1 MNPRVLIVDD
11 DAASLNM
18 SRKAME
24 ALLPVEN
31 IYCASTAAETIA
43 ILGEKQI
50 DLVFLDIDMP
60 DTSGFSIAEYLGKN
74 CPQVKFVF
82 LTGYVDF
89 AARSYDYE
97 PLDFLT
103 KPIDLMRLRKT
114 LERYQLRSQ
123 PAVPVPACERIAI
136 DTSDGFTLVYP
147 AEIAYIGKEHRVL
160 MLHALT
166 ATSLQ
171 CVIRWTSWRVS
182 FPTSAFFAFIS
193 PISYLSITLLPYVP
207 PASDVP
213 MKRCWGRESACPSAG
228 TSIRSSAPSS
238 PAVGC
243 SLFSLSQLNVS
254 PFHPNERL
262 FVQNGHW
269 VLQTGRGSI

>member
-1 MNPRVLIVDD
+1 MTPRVLIVDD
-11 DAASLNM
+11 DASSLNM

-24 ALLPVEN
+24 ALLPAEN
-31 IYCASTAAETIA
+31 IRCASTAAETIA
-43 ILGEKQI
+43 ILGEGQV

-114 LERYQLRSQ
+114 LERYELRSQ
-123 PAVPVPACERIAI
+123 PSATLPACERIAI
-136 DTSDGFTLVYP
+136 DTNDGFTLVYP

-160 MLHALT
+160 MLHCLNGNQFVVRH
-166 ATSLQ
+166 SLDELES
-171 CVIRWTSWRVS
+171 IFSD
-182 FPTSAFFAFIS
+182 FGFFRIHQ
-193 PISYLSITLLPYVP
+193 SYLVPLNNITSVRPARFGRTYEAVLGEGICLPVSRDKYQKLR
-207 PASDVP
+207 SFL
-213 MKRCWGRESACPSAG
+213 
-228 TSIRSSAPSS
+228 TSR
-238 PAVGC
+238 G
-243 SLFSLSQLNVS
+243 
-254 PFHPNERL
+254 
-262 FVQNGHW
+262 VQF
-269 VLQTGRGSI
+269 I

>member
-1 MNPRVLIVDD
+1 MTPRVLIVDD
-11 DAASLNM
+11 DAPSLNM

-24 ALLPVEN
+24 ALLPAEN
-31 IYCASTAAETIA
+31 ILCASTAAETIA
-43 ILGEKQI
+43 ILGEGQV

-114 LERYQLRSQ
+114 LERYELRSQ
-123 PAVPVPACERIAI
+123 PSSTPPACERIAI
-136 DTSDGFTLVYP
+136 DTNDGFTLVYP

-160 MLHALT
+160 MLHCLNGNQFVVRH
-166 ATSLQ
+166 SLDELES
-171 CVIRWTSWRVS
+171 IFSD
-182 FPTSAFFAFIS
+182 FGFFRIHQ
-193 PISYLSITLLPYVP
+193 SYLVPLNNITSVRPARFGRTYEAVLGEGVCLPVSRDKYQKLR
-207 PASDVP
+207 SFL
-213 MKRCWGRESACPSAG
+213 
-228 TSIRSSAPSS
+228 TSR
-238 PAVGC
+238 G
-243 SLFSLSQLNVS
+243 
-254 PFHPNERL
+254 
-262 FVQNGHW
+262 VQF
-269 VLQTGRGSI
+269 I

>member
-1 MNPRVLIVDD
+1 MTPRVLIVDD
-11 DAASLNM
+11 DAPSLNM

-24 ALLPVEN
+24 SLLPAEN
-31 IYCASTAAETIA
+31 IRCASTAAETIA
-43 ILGEKQI
+43 ILGEGQV

-114 LERYQLRSQ
+114 LERYELRSQ
-123 PAVPVPACERIAI
+123 PSSTPPACERIAI
-136 DTSDGFTLVYP
+136 DTNDGFTLVYP

-160 MLHALT
+160 MLHCLNGNQFVVRH
-166 ATSLQ
+166 SLDELES
-171 CVIRWTSWRVS
+171 IFSD
-182 FPTSAFFAFIS
+182 FGFFRIHQ
-193 PISYLSITLLPYVP
+193 SYLVPLNNITSVRPARFGRTYEAVLGEGVCLPVSRDKYQKLR
-207 PASDVP
+207 SFL
-213 MKRCWGRESACPSAG
+213 
-228 TSIRSSAPSS
+228 TSR
-238 PAVGC
+238 G
-243 SLFSLSQLNVS
+243 
-254 PFHPNERL
+254 
-262 FVQNGHW
+262 VQF
-269 VLQTGRGSI
+269 I

>member
-1 MNPRVLIVDD
+1 MTPRVLIVDD
-11 DAASLNM
+11 DAPSLNM

-24 ALLPVEN
+24 ALLPAEN
-31 IYCASTAAETIA
+31 IRCASTAAETIA
-43 ILGEKQI
+43 ILGEGQV

-114 LERYQLRSQ
+114 LERYELRSQ
-123 PAVPVPACERIAI
+123 PSSTPPACERIAI
-136 DTSDGFTLVYP
+136 DTNDGFTLVYP

-160 MLHALT
+160 MLHCLNGNQFVVRH
-166 ATSLQ
+166 SLDELES
-171 CVIRWTSWRVS
+171 IFSD
-182 FPTSAFFAFIS
+182 FGFFRIHQ
-193 PISYLSITLLPYVP
+193 SYLVPLNNITSVRPARFGRTYEAVLGEGVCLPVSRDKYQKLR
-207 PASDVP
+207 SFL
-213 MKRCWGRESACPSAG
+213 
-228 TSIRSSAPSS
+228 TSR
-238 PAVGC
+238 G
-243 SLFSLSQLNVS
+243 
-254 PFHPNERL
+254 
-262 FVQNGHW
+262 VQF
-269 VLQTGRGSI
+269 I

>member
-1 MNPRVLIVDD
+1 MTPRVLIVDD
-11 DAASLNM
+11 DAPSLNM

-24 ALLPVEN
+24 ALLPAEN
-31 IYCASTAAETIA
+31 IRCASTAAETIA
-43 ILGEKQI
+43 ILGEGQV

-114 LERYQLRSQ
+114 LERYELRSQ
-123 PAVPVPACERIAI
+123 PSATPPACERIAI
-136 DTSDGFTLVYP
+136 DTNDGFTLVYP

-160 MLHALT
+160 MLHCLNGNQFVVRH
-166 ATSLQ
+166 SLDELES
-171 CVIRWTSWRVS
+171 IFSD
-182 FPTSAFFAFIS
+182 FGFFRIHQ
-193 PISYLSITLLPYVP
+193 SYLVPLNNITSVRPARFGRTYEAVLGEGICLPVSRDKYQKLR
-207 PASDVP
+207 SFL
-213 MKRCWGRESACPSAG
+213 
-228 TSIRSSAPSS
+228 TSR
-238 PAVGC
+238 G
-243 SLFSLSQLNVS
+243 
-254 PFHPNERL
+254 
-262 FVQNGHW
+262 VQF
-269 VLQTGRGSI
+269 I

>member
-1 MNPRVLIVDD
+1 MTPRVLIVDD
-11 DAASLNM
+11 DAPSLNM

-24 ALLPVEN
+24 ALLPAEN
-31 IYCASTAAETIA
+31 IRCASTAAETIA
-43 ILGEKQI
+43 ILGEGQV

-114 LERYQLRSQ
+114 LERYELRSQ
-123 PAVPVPACERIAI
+123 PSATLPACERIAI
-136 DTSDGFTLVYP
+136 DTNDGFTLVYP

-160 MLHALT
+160 MLHCLNGNQFVVRH
-166 ATSLQ
+166 SLDELES
-171 CVIRWTSWRVS
+171 IFSD
-182 FPTSAFFAFIS
+182 FGFFRIHQ
-193 PISYLSITLLPYVP
+193 SYLVPLNNITSVRPARFGRTYEAVLGEGICLPVSRDKYQKLR
-207 PASDVP
+207 SFL
-213 MKRCWGRESACPSAG
+213 
-228 TSIRSSAPSS
+228 TSR
-238 PAVGC
+238 G
-243 SLFSLSQLNVS
+243 
-254 PFHPNERL
+254 
-262 FVQNGHW
+262 VQF
-269 VLQTGRGSI
+269 I

>member
-1 MNPRVLIVDD
+1 MTPRVLIVDD
-11 DAASLNM
+11 EASSLNM

-24 ALLPVEN
+24 ALLPAEN
-31 IYCASTAAETIA
+31 IRCASTAAETIA
-43 ILGEKQI
+43 ILGEGQV

-114 LERYQLRSQ
+114 LERYELRSQ
-123 PAVPVPACERIAI
+123 PSTTPPACERIAI
-136 DTSDGFTLVYP
+136 DTNDGFTLVYP

-160 MLHALT
+160 MLHCLNGNQFVVRH
-166 ATSLQ
+166 SLDELES
-171 CVIRWTSWRVS
+171 IFSD
-182 FPTSAFFAFIS
+182 FGFFRIHQ
-193 PISYLSITLLPYVP
+193 SYLVPLNNITSVRPARFGRTYEAVLGEGICLPVSRDKYQKLRSFL
-207 PASDVP
+207 AS
-213 MKRCWGRESACPSAG
+213 RG
-228 TSIRSSAPSS
+228 
-238 PAVGC
+238 
-243 SLFSLSQLNVS
+243 
-254 PFHPNERL
+254 
-262 FVQNGHW
+262 VQF
-269 VLQTGRGSI
+269 I

>member
-1 MNPRVLIVDD
+1 MTPRVLIVDD
-11 DAASLNM
+11 DASSLNM

-24 ALLPVEN
+24 ALLPAEN
-31 IYCASTAAETIA
+31 IRCASTAAETIA
-43 ILGEKQI
+43 ILGEGQV

-114 LERYQLRSQ
+114 LERYELRSQ
-123 PAVPVPACERIAI
+123 PSTTPPACERIAI
-136 DTSDGFTLVYP
+136 DTNDGFTLVYP

-160 MLHALT
+160 MLHCLNGNQFVVRH
-166 ATSLQ
+166 SLDELES
-171 CVIRWTSWRVS
+171 IFSD
-182 FPTSAFFAFIS
+182 FGFFRIHQ
-193 PISYLSITLLPYVP
+193 SYLVPLNNITSVRPARFGRTYEAVLGEGICLPVSRDKYQKLR
-207 PASDVP
+207 SFL
-213 MKRCWGRESACPSAG
+213 
-228 TSIRSSAPSS
+228 TSR
-238 PAVGC
+238 G
-243 SLFSLSQLNVS
+243 
-254 PFHPNERL
+254 
-262 FVQNGHW
+262 VQF
-269 VLQTGRGSI
+269 I

>member
-1 MNPRVLIVDD
+1 MTPRVLIVDD
-11 DAASLNM
+11 DAPSLNM

-24 ALLPVEN
+24 ALLPAEN
-31 IYCASTAAETIA
+31 IRCASTAAETIA
-43 ILGEKQI
+43 ILGEGQV

-114 LERYQLRSQ
+114 LERYELRSQ
-123 PAVPVPACERIAI
+123 PSATPPACERIAI
-136 DTSDGFTLVYP
+136 DTNDGFTLVYP

-160 MLHALT
+160 MLHCLNGNQFVVRH
-166 ATSLQ
+166 SLDELES
-171 CVIRWTSWRVS
+171 IFSD
-182 FPTSAFFAFIS
+182 FGFFRIHQ
-193 PISYLSITLLPYVP
+193 SYLVPLNNITSVRPARFGRTYEAMLGEGVCLPVSRDKYQKLR
-207 PASDVP
+207 SFL
-213 MKRCWGRESACPSAG
+213 
-228 TSIRSSAPSS
+228 TSR
-238 PAVGC
+238 G
-243 SLFSLSQLNVS
+243 
-254 PFHPNERL
+254 
-262 FVQNGHW
+262 VQF
-269 VLQTGRGSI
+269 I

>member
-1 MNPRVLIVDD
+1 MTPRVLIVDD
-11 DAASLNM
+11 DASSLNM

-24 ALLPVEN
+24 ALLPAEN
-31 IYCASTAAETIA
+31 IRCASTAAETIA
-43 ILGEKQI
+43 ILGEGQV

-114 LERYQLRSQ
+114 LERYELRSQ
-123 PAVPVPACERIAI
+123 LSATLPACERIAI
-136 DTSDGFTLVYP
+136 DTNDGFTLVYP

-160 MLHALT
+160 MLHCLNGNQFVVRH
-166 ATSLQ
+166 SLDELES
-171 CVIRWTSWRVS
+171 IFSD
-182 FPTSAFFAFIS
+182 FGFFRIHQ
-193 PISYLSITLLPYVP
+193 SYLVPLNNITSVRPARFGRTYEAVLGEGICLPVSRDKYQKLR
-207 PASDVP
+207 SFL
-213 MKRCWGRESACPSAG
+213 
-228 TSIRSSAPSS
+228 TSR
-238 PAVGC
+238 G
-243 SLFSLSQLNVS
+243 
-254 PFHPNERL
+254 
-262 FVQNGHW
+262 VQF
-269 VLQTGRGSI
+269 I